1 MPFKDPEQKKAYQ
14 KKYHVEWY
22 KKNKNS
28 RYKQIKDREKSIRD
42 KFSSYKSSKSCSK
55 CGENTP
61 VSLDFHHIKD
71 NKRKNVSY
79 MVSNGFGWD
88 SLIKEMAKCVVLC
101 SNCHRIEHYESKNAE
116 KQ

>member
-42 KFSSYKSSKSCSK
+42 KFASYKSSKSCSK